1 MLHRYPTVTPHS
13 YIMALQDAY
22 YWLSLRMHDLIPLS
36 NILRFGMLQR
46 AYLQCW
52 DDVNKH

>member
-22 YWLSLRMHDLIPLS
+22 YWLSLHDLIFNSSLKYIKIWYAAARIS
-36 NILRFGMLQR
+36 AMLG
-46 AYLQCW
+46 
-52 DDVNKH
+52 